1 MTPQYI
7 RSSFFLLKSI
17 NYSFANFK
25 VSKNYYFRFYILI
38 FHFNF
43 VFYFQLVFF
52 TLSKFIF
59 FFRAVFDSYSS
70 WYLFLN
76 SRLRYKRK
84 CHIRVSV
91 VSS

>member
-7 RSSFFLLKSI
+7 RSSFLLKSI

-43 VFYFQLVFF
+43 VCYFQL
-52 TLSKFIF
+52 F
-59 FFRAVFDSYSS
+59 FFCFVEIHFFFVP
-70 WYLFLN
+70 YLIHIQIAIYFLIPDFVIKEN
-76 SRLRYKRK
+76 ATYG
-84 CHIRVSV
+84 
-91 VSS
+91 

>member
-17 NYSFANFK
+17 NHSFANFK

-59 FFRAVFDSYSS
+59 FFVP
-70 WYLFLN
+70 YLIHIQVGIYFLIPDFVIKEN
-76 SRLRYKRK
+76 ATYG
-84 CHIRVSV
+84 
-91 VSS
+91 